1 MPLRASDIPFIVAAA
16 VVLAAVLVSVTLFWR
31 RRNTPAEKER
41 RRRANVNRI
50 GRMTDGVI
58 VDFESLPAAGKRPE
72 TALFHFVYSV
82 GGVDY
87 STAQD
92 VFTLIDRID
101 LPPERY
107 IGPVH
112 VKYEPGNPSNSIIIC
127 EDWSG
132 SRPARDSAGLEVATV
147 AGN

>member
-1 MPLRASDIPFIVAAA
+1 MPLRASDIPLIAAAA
-16 VVLAAVLVSVTLFWR
+16 VVLAAALVAIALFWR

-41 RRRANVNRI
+41 RRRASVNRI
-50 GRMTDGVI
+50 GRMTDGMI
-58 VDFESLPAAGKRPE
+58 VDFETLPASGKRPE
-72 TALFHFVYSV
+72 AALFHFTYSV

-92 VFTLIDRID
+92 VFTLIDRIG

-112 VKYEPGNPSNSIIIC
+112 VKYEPGNGSNSIIVC

-132 SRPARDSAGLEVATV
+132 LRLSKASPGLKVVAAV
-147 AGN
+147 D

>member
-16 VVLAAVLVSVTLFWR
+16 VVLAAALVAVTLFWR
-31 RRNTPAEKER
+31 RRNSPAEKER
-41 RRRANVNRI
+41 RRRANLNRI
-50 GRMTDGVI
+50 GRMTDGTI
-58 VDFESLPAAGKRPE
+58 IDFESLPPSGKHPE
-72 TALFHFVYSV
+72 AALFHFIYSV

-101 LPPERY
+101 LPAERY

-112 VKYEPGNPSNSIIIC
+112 VKYEPGNGSNSIIVC

-132 SRPARDSAGLEVATV
+132 LRPTLASPGLRLAAG
-147 AGN
+147 

>member
-1 MPLRASDIPFIVAAA
+1 MPLRASDIPLIAAAA
-16 VVLAAVLVSVTLFWR
+16 VVLAAALVVIALFWR

-41 RRRANVNRI
+41 RRRASVNRI
-50 GRMTDGVI
+50 GRMTDGMI
-58 VDFESLPAAGKRPE
+58 VDFESQPAHGKRPAA
-72 TALFHFVYSV
+72 ALFHFTYSV

-92 VFTLIDRID
+92 VFTLIDRIG

-112 VKYEPGNPSNSIIIC
+112 VKYEPGNGSNSIIVC

-132 SRPARDSAGLEVATV
+132 LRLSKASPGLKVIAAV
-147 AGN
+147 D

>member
-1 MPLRASDIPFIVAAA
+1 MPLRATDLPLIVAAA
-16 VVLAAVLVSVTLFWR
+16 VALAAVLVAVALFWR
-31 RRNTPAEKER
+31 RRNSPAEKER

-50 GRMTDGVI
+50 GRMTDGMI
-58 VDFESLPAAGKRPE
+58 VDFESLPALGKRPE
-72 TALFHFVYSV
+72 AALFYFVYSV

-92 VFTLIDRID
+92 VFTLLDRIN

-112 VKYEPGNPSNSIIIC
+112 VKYEPGNGSNSIIVC

-132 SRPARDSAGLEVATV
+132 LRPAKAPPGLSVAAV
-147 AGN
+147 GG

>member
-1 MPLRASDIPFIVAAA
+1 MPLRASDLPLIAAA
-16 VVLAAVLVSVTLFWR
+16 AAALAAVLVAVTLFWR
-31 RRNTPAEKER
+31 RRNSPAEKER
-41 RRRANVNRI
+41 RRRANLNRI

-58 VDFESLPAAGKRPE
+58 VDFESLPASGRNPGAE
-72 TALFHFVYSV
+72 LFHFVYSV

-92 VFTLIDRID
+92 VFTLSDRMD

-112 VKYEPGNPSNSIIIC
+112 VKYEPGNASNSIIIC

-132 SRPARDSAGLEVATV
+132 LRPTNAAARLEVAAV
-147 AGN
+147 GD